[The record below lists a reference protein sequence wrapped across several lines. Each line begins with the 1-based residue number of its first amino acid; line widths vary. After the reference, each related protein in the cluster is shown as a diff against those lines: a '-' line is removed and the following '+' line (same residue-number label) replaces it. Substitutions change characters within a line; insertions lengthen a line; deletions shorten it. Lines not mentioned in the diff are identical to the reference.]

1 MALAFYHR
9 AMTEDEPTNSSL
21 ATPRPTGPG
30 ERVVLVHG
38 LGPGRLP
45 MWPLTRRLA
54 RTGYKTLNWH
64 YPCLRQTI
72 AAHGRRLHELLQSLD
87 ADRATERLH
96 LVTYSMGSIVARVA
110 LGLGRPGKL
119 GRIVML
125 APPNRG
131 SHWATWFGPACR
143 WCVSTIDELAAR
155 PDSFVNSLAEPHG
168 LEIGIIAARYD
179 LLVHAASSQLASARD
194 RIVLPGIHT
203 FLPMQRDA
211 AEQVQHFLAHGA
223 FERHGASAAVSRAR
237 AEVKQP

>member
-1 MALAFYHR
+1 MTSERISGAASAAAPLAAF
-9 AMTEDEPTNSSL
+9 
-21 ATPRPTGPG
+21 G

-45 MWPLTRRLA
+45 MWPLARRLA
-54 RTGYKTLNWH
+54 RAEYNALNWH

-72 AAHGRRLHELLQSLD
+72 DLHGRRLHELLESLD
-87 ADRATERLH
+87 AERATERLH

-110 LGLGRPGKL
+110 LGLGRPSKL

-131 SHWATWFGPACR
+131 SRWASWFGPACR
-143 WCVSTIDELAAR
+143 WCVRTIDELAAR
-155 PDSFVNSLAEPHG
+155 PGSFVNSLAEPQD
-168 LEIGIIAARYD
+168 LEIGIIAARHD

-194 RIVLPGIHT
+194 RVVLPGMHT
-203 FLPMQRDA
+203 FLPMRRDA

-223 FERHGASAAVSRAR
+223 FQRGDDSAAVSPSA
-237 AEVKQP
+237 AAVKQP